1 MGRFDAFIAYKYCD
15 NVIIIGVQNLAKFAL
30 HLEVQTKKQER
41 YMGYI
46 TVNGIQQ
53 GVSGTY

>member
-15 NVIIIGVQNLAKFAL
+15 NVIIIGVQNLAKFVL
-30 HLEVQTKKQER
+30 HLEVPTKVQER
-41 YMGYI
+41 YMDYT